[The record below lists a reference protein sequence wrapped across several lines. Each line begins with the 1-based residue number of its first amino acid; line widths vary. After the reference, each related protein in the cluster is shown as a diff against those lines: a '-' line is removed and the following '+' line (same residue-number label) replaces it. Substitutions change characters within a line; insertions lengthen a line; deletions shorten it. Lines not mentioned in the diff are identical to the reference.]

1 MTTPNWTVVVT
12 EDDPARAEWT
22 RAAQDTD
29 MAGPRFVAW
38 SAVVNSE
45 AEFQPGEVVF
55 AERLYPCVTENPVR
69 GQRARYG
76 ELQAALSQLDAALAK
91 AGATSATP
99 AEPALLA
106 LDRTKCAAFLREN
119 GVPVLE
125 ASDVSSVGGNLLR
138 PRYAGSDDWMIDTWR
153 TRLFRHRTRTAGFEV
168 WRGLGQVSG
177 DKRELADIVALLSD
191 DGIHAVESLHRVHL
205 GNYFHDFR
213 FAVVD
218 GKVTHAAGVR
228 REEEIL
234 REWYGGKRQEIDE
247 FLERFGI
254 ERWERLVALAERT
267 ATFFPGIRSLGV
279 DLIMDNHT
287 SEYVGDVNPFGAHV
301 PGLVVAPPNLERE
314 RMTVRDAVL
323 RSLSAGS

>member
-1 MTTPNWTVVVT
+1 MTTANWTVVAT

-22 RAAQDTD
+22 RAAQDTNV
-29 MAGPRFVAW
+29 AGPRFVSW
-38 SAVVNSE
+38 TAVVNSE
-45 AEFQPGEVVF
+45 AQFQPGEVVF
-55 AERLYPCVTENPVR
+55 VERLYPCVAENPVR
-69 GQRARYG
+69 GQRARYA
-76 ELQAALSQLDAALAK
+76 ELQTALSRLDAALAK
-91 AGATSATP
+91 AGATPATP

-106 LDRTKCAAFLREN
+106 LDRTRCAEFLREN
-119 GVPVLE
+119 GVPVLD
-125 ASDVSSVGGNLLR
+125 ASEVSSVGGNILR
-138 PRYAGSDDWMIDTWR
+138 PRYAGSDDWVIDTWR

-177 DKRELADIVALLSD
+177 DKRELADLVALLAD

-218 GKVTHAAGVR
+218 GKVTHAAGVM
-228 REEEIL
+228 REEEVL

-267 ATFFPGIRSLGV
+267 AAFFPGIRSLGV

-287 SEYVGDVNPFGAHV
+287 SEYVADVNPFGAHL
-301 PGLVVAPPNLERE
+301 PGLIVAPPNVERE
-314 RMTVRDAVL
+314 YMTVRDAVL

>member
-1 MTTPNWTVVVT
+1 MTTLTWAVVAT

-22 RAAQDTD
+22 RAAQD
-29 MAGPRFVAW
+29 ANVAAPRFVTW

-55 AERLYPCVTENPVR
+55 AERLYPCLAESPVG
-69 GQRARYG
+69 GQRVRYL
-76 ELQAALSQLDAALAK
+76 ELQTALSQLEAALAK
-91 AGATSATP
+91 AGAASATS

-106 LDRTKCAAFLREN
+106 LDRTRCAEFLREN
-119 GVPVLE
+119 GVPVLD
-125 ASDVSSVGGNLLR
+125 ASDVSSVGGNILR
-138 PRYAGSDDWMIDTWR
+138 PRYAGSDDWMIDGWH

-177 DKRELADIVALLSD
+177 DKRELADLVALLAD

-213 FAVVD
+213 LAVVG
-218 GKVTHAAGVR
+218 GKVTHAAGVK
-228 REEEIL
+228 REGEFP
-234 REWYGGKRQEIDE
+234 REWYGGRRQEIDR

-254 ERWERLVALAERT
+254 ERWERVVALAERT

-279 DLIMDNHT
+279 ELVMDNHT
-287 SEYVGDVNPFGAHV
+287 SEYVFDVNPFGAYL
-301 PGLVVAPPNLERE
+301 PGLIGAPPNAERE
-314 RMTVRDAVL
+314 HMTVRDAVL